1 MKPWAQQFYN
11 SREWAQCREAY
22 IASKQGLCQR
32 CLARGEIN
40 PGEIVHH
47 KQWLTREN
55 INDPSVTLNWD
66 NLELLC
72 WSCHNKEHSKELP
85 ISEEITFDA
94 EGNVIRS
101 NNPPPTRENRLG
113 YWIPGE
119 GPPKNWKLVC
129 TRRGF
134 ETR

>member
-1 MKPWAQQFYN
+1 MEHGYFNIFGVLIMKPWAQQFYN

-55 INDPSVTLNWD
+55 INDPSVTLNFD

-72 WSCHNKEHSKELP
+72 WECHNKEHSKQLP
-85 ISEEITFDA
+85 IADEVEFD
-94 EGNVIRS
+94 ESGNLRKK
-101 NNPPPTRENRLG
+101 
-113 YWIPGE
+113 Y
-119 GPPKNWKLVC
+119 
-129 TRRGF
+129 
-134 ETR
+134 

>member
-1 MKPWAQQFYN
+1 
-11 SREWAQCREAY
+11 
-22 IASKQGLCQR
+22 
-32 CLARGEIN
+32 LARGEIN

-101 NNPPPTRENRLG
+101 NNPPTRENRLG